1 LCVFQ
6 PHTYS
11 RTAALYNEFKE
22 ALKNVNKLIIAPIY
36 AAREENIYGISS
48 ESLALDARGEY
59 IEDFNKIKEEILK
72 SKNDAVVI
80 MGAGDIIKL
89 KNLLI

>member
-1 LCVFQ
+1 V
-6 PHTYS
+6 S
-11 RTAALYNEFKE
+11 SFKG
-22 ALKNVNKLIIAPIY
+22 ANRLIIAPIY

-48 ESLALDARGEY
+48 ESLALDSRGEY